1 MRQTQNEKT
10 EQQLEGAFNAF
21 TQVSEQLVGA
31 YSVLESQVTRLNS
44 ELNAARSERLVQL
57 AEKERIACRLESLLT
72 ALPGGVVVI
81 DGEGRV
87 EECNPAAIAMLGEPL
102 LGELWTRVTK
112 RTFNCDAVTDIEVL
126 LRSGRRINITSSHL
140 GSEPG
145 QILLLQDITEQRALQ
160 QSLEHH
166 RRLSSMGEMVASLAH
181 QVRTPLSSALLY
193 CTNLRRDDLDPASQK
208 KFAEKSIARLHELN
222 QMVSDMLGF
231 AKGGNTQLEK
241 VNAGQLITDLKTSV
255 APLLAEREA
264 QLSIKGDVP
273 EINFIGN
280 HQALINAF
288 QNLVINASQSRHIDE
303 ANVHI
308 TLETTVAQQHIVFK
322 IRDDGPGILA
332 AHIDRVFEPFYTT
345 RNTGTGL
352 GLAVVRAVILSHH
365 GSVKVESAKGQG
377 ATFILSIPLSIKA
390 DVLPSGS
397 YFTAPKK
404 NLNGYESRGSI

>member
-1 MRQTQNEKT
+1 MRQIQNEKT

-21 TQVSEQLVGA
+21 TQVSEQLVHA

-44 ELNAARSERLVQL
+44 ELNAARSERLIQL

-102 LGELWTRVTK
+102 LDELWINVAK
-112 RTFNCDAVTDIEVL
+112 RAFDCDTTTDIEVL

-140 GSEPG
+140 DSEPG

-208 KFAEKSIARLHELN
+208 KFAEKSIARLHQLN
-222 QMVSDMLGF
+222 HMVSDMLGF
-231 AKGGNTQLEK
+231 AKGGNTQLER
-241 VNAGQLITDLKTSV
+241 VNVGQLITDLKTSV
-255 APLLAEREA
+255 APLLAERKA
-264 QLSIKGDVP
+264 QLAIKGYVP
-273 EINFIGN
+273 KINFTGN
-280 HQALINAF
+280 HQALMNAF
-288 QNLVINASQSRHIDE
+288 QNLVINASQSRHIDD

-308 TLETTVAQQHIVFK
+308 TLETTVIQQQINFK
-322 IRDDGPGILA
+322 ITDDGPGIPSA
-332 AHIDRVFEPFYTT
+332 YIDRIFEPFYTT

-352 GLAVVRAVILSHH
+352 GLAVVRAVMLSHH
-365 GSVKVESAKGQG
+365 GTIKVESSKGQG
-377 ATFILSIPLSIKA
+377 ATFILSIPLSMKA

-397 YFTAPKK
+397 YFTAPEKTLK
-404 NLNGYESRGSI
+404 VEVA

>member
-21 TQVSEQLVGA
+21 TQVSEQLVRA
-31 YSVLESQVTRLNS
+31 YSVLESQVVRLNS

-87 EECNPAAIAMLGEPL
+87 EECNPAAMAMLGEPL
-102 LGELWTRVTK
+102 LGELWIRVAK
-112 RTFNCDAVTDIEVL
+112 RAFDCDTVTDSEVL
-126 LRSGRRINITSSHL
+126 LRSGRRINITSRHL
-140 GSEPG
+140 GYQPG

-208 KFAEKSIARLHELN
+208 KFAEKSIARLHQLN
-222 QMVSDMLGF
+222 HMVSDMLGF

-264 QLSIKGDVP
+264 QLSIKGYVP
-273 EINFIGN
+273 EINFTGN
-280 HQALINAF
+280 HQALMNAF
-288 QNLVINASQSRHIDE
+288 QNLVINASQSRHTDD

-308 TLETTVAQQHIVFK
+308 TLETTVVQQHIIFK
-322 IRDDGPGILA
+322 ITDDGPGIA
-332 AHIDRVFEPFYTT
+332 AAYIDRIFEPFYTT

-365 GSVKVESAKGQG
+365 GSIKVESAQGQG

-397 YFTAPKK
+397 YFTAPEKSPK
-404 NLNGYESRGSI
+404 VEVA

>member
-1 MRQTQNEKT
+1 MTQTQNEKT

-21 TQVSEQLVGA
+21 TQVSEQLVLA
-31 YSVLESQVTRLNS
+31 YSVLENQVTKLNS
-44 ELNAARSERLVQL
+44 ELNAARSERLVHL

-87 EECNPAAIAMLGEPL
+87 AECNPAATAMLGEPL
-102 LGELWTRVTK
+102 LGELWNSVAK
-112 RTFNCDAVTDIEVL
+112 RAFDCDTVTDIEVL

-140 GSEPG
+140 DSEPG
-145 QILLLQDITEQRALQ
+145 KILLLQDITEQRALQ

-193 CTNLRRDDLDPASQK
+193 CTNLKRDDLDPASQK
-208 KFAEKSIARLHELN
+208 KFAEKSIARLHQLN
-222 QMVSDMLGF
+222 HMVSDMLGF
-231 AKGGNTQLEK
+231 AKGGNTQLEQ
-241 VNAGQLITDLKTSV
+241 VNLGQLISDLKTSV

-264 QLSIKGDVP
+264 QLTIKGHVP
-273 EINFIGN
+273 EINFTGN
-280 HQALINAF
+280 HQALMNAF
-288 QNLVINASQSRHIDE
+288 QNLVINASQSRLVDE

-308 TLETTVAQQHIVFK
+308 TLETKVAEQQVIFK
-322 IRDDGPGILA
+322 ITDDGPGISS
-332 AHIDRVFEPFYTT
+332 AHIDRIFEPFYTT

-352 GLAVVRAVILSHH
+352 GLAVVRAVILSHN
-365 GSVKVESAKGQG
+365 GTIKIESAKGKG
-377 ATFILSIPLSIKA
+377 ATFILGIPLNMKA

-397 YFTAPKK
+397 YFTAPQKTPK
-404 NLNGYESRGSI
+404 VEVA